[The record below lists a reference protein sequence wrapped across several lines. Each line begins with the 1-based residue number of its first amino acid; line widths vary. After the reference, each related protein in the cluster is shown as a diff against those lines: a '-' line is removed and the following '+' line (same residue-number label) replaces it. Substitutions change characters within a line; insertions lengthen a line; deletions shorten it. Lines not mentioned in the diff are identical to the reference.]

1 VNTASGAPALRWGS
15 ATDVGRV
22 RRVNEDGVLTRS
34 PLFAVADGM
43 GGHAAGEVASSVALT
58 TLAAH
63 LEAHLDTAP
72 TLDADTVVAAVRAAN
87 AAVFDRAAERP
98 DLRGMGTTLCAVV
111 LTGAADRLVIVNV
124 GDSRVYVV
132 QDGALTQ
139 ITRDHSYVEEL
150 VAAGALTREEARTHP
165 HRNIV
170 TRALGIEPSVQVD
183 AWEVALTPG
192 DRYLLCS
199 DGLFGEVDDHVIAQV
214 LAGVAD
220 PQEAAERLVRMANE
234 HGGRDNITAAV
245 VDVLVP
251 GPALPVAATVND
263 IADTAAPL
271 PDRAGPAAPAPTGPG
286 RRRPRLRV
294 SSVLFV
300 LAVLAV
306 LGIAVGAVQHQ
317 GRQGYF
323 VTFGDTGR
331 IEVFKGR
338 PGGLLWVEP
347 TPAGAFVLTRA
358 ELTPAWQARIAAG
371 ITFTGRN
378 AVDEWYEALSRN
390 PDVLATPPTTT
401 AATTTTTTTTPATTA
416 STTTTTIGP

>member
-1 VNTASGAPALRWGS
+1 
-15 ATDVGRV
+15 
-22 RRVNEDGVLTRS
+22 
-34 PLFAVADGM
+34 
-43 GGHAAGEVASSVALT
+43 
-58 TLAAH
+58 
-63 LEAHLDTAP
+63 
-72 TLDADTVVAAVRAAN
+72 
-87 AAVFDRAAERP
+87 
-98 DLRGMGTTLCAVV
+98 
-111 LTGAADRLVIVNV
+111 
-124 GDSRVYVV
+124 
-132 QDGALTQ
+132 
-139 ITRDHSYVEEL
+139 
-150 VAAGALTREEARTHP
+150 
-165 HRNIV
+165 
-170 TRALGIEPSVQVD
+170 
-183 AWEVALTPG
+183 
-192 DRYLLCS
+192 
-199 DGLFGEVDDHVIAQV
+199 
-214 LAGVAD
+214 
-220 PQEAAERLVRMANE
+220 
-234 HGGRDNITAAV
+234 
-245 VDVLVP
+245 
-251 GPALPVAATVND
+251 
-263 IADTAAPL
+263 
-271 PDRAGPAAPAPTGPG
+271 
-286 RRRPRLRV
+286 V

>member
-1 VNTASGAPALRWGS
+1 VDTASGAPALRWGS

-63 LEAHLDTAP
+63 LDGTPA
-72 TLDADTVVAAVRAAN
+72 LDADTVVAAVRAAN

-150 VAAGALTREEARTHP
+150 VAAGALTRDEARTHP

-251 GPALPVAATVND
+251 GPALAVTAAAADTTAA
-263 IADTAAPL
+263 ADTATA
-271 PDRAGPAAPAPTGPG
+271 PDRTGPADPASTRPG

-323 VTFGDTGR
+323 VSFGDTGR

-347 TPAGAFVLTRA
+347 SPAGAFVLTRA
-358 ELTPAWQARIAAG
+358 ELTTAWQARIAAG
-371 ITFTGRN
+371 ITFTGRD
-378 AVDEWYEALSRN
+378 AVDKWYEALSRN
-390 PDVLATPPTTT
+390 PGALASPPTT
-401 AATTTTTTTTPATTA
+401 ATTTTTTTITTAPATTA